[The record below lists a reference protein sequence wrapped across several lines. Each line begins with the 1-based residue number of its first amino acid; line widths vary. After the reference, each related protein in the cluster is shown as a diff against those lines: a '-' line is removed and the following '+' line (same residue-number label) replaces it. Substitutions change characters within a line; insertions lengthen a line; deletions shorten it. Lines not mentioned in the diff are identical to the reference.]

1 MFYKG
6 GVVARRC
13 VRLTKKIRTFCFLWL
28 LKNLSHANRNFLRGK
43 PCLKVFEKENI
54 VGKRFEYCDEARL
67 SSGIGGGVRGV
78 RGVVVVVLVMV
89 IGVGVGVGGVGG
101 VVGVVVGGSDR

>member
-28 LKNLSHANRNFLRGK
+28 LKNSSHANRSILRGK
-43 PCLKVFEKENI
+43 PCLKVFEKEKI
-54 VGKRFEYCDEARL
+54 VEKRFECCDEARP

-78 RGVVVVVLVMV
+78 RDVVVVVLVLV
-89 IGVGVGVGGVGG
+89 IGVGVGGVGG